1 MSTDPTGDIIL
12 NNLLY
17 SCLSEKKRGNEQFV
31 PEHTLGIMLSGES
44 QLLTPRG
51 NRIAREGMIGL
62 IRRNQLVKALKVPGE
77 DGQFR
82 SISIF
87 LTQDALRRYSAAAN
101 ITASGPYTGDPL
113 LELPPDP
120 FLEGFFHSLMPYFD
134 QPGRLT
140 SQIAD
145 LKTNEAI
152 ELLLQHNPRLSYFLF
167 DFSEP
172 HKINLEAFMNQNYM
186 YNVPVSK
193 FAQLT
198 GRSLAGFKR
207 DFEKIFRTSPRQ
219 WLMQK
224 RLSEAY
230 YMIKEKG
237 RKPSD
242 VYLDVGFE
250 NLSHFSFAFKKTY
263 GVAPSMV

>member
-1 MSTDPTGDIIL
+1 MSTDLTGDTIL

-17 SCLSEKKRGNEQFV
+17 SCLTEKKRGNEQFV
-31 PEHTLGIMLSGES
+31 PEHTFGIMLSGES
-44 QLLTPRG
+44 QLLTPNG
-51 NRIAREGMIGL
+51 KRIARQGTIGL
-62 IRRNQLVKALKVPGE
+62 IRRNQLVKALKLPGE
-77 DGQFR
+77 DGRFR

-87 LTQDALRRYSAAAN
+87 LTQDALRRYSADLN
-101 ITASGPYTGDPL
+101 ISASGPYTGDAL

-120 FLEGFFHSLMPYFD
+120 FLEGFFHSLLPYFD
-134 QPGRLT
+134 QPGRLNNQL
-140 SQIAD
+140 SE
-145 LKTNEAI
+145 LKTKEAI
-152 ELLLQHNPRLSYFLF
+152 ELLLQHNPQLRDFLF

-207 DFEKIFRTSPRQ
+207 DFEKIFHAPPRQ
-219 WLMQK
+219 WLLQK

-230 YMIKEKG
+230 YLIREKG

-263 GVAPSMV
+263 GVAPSLV